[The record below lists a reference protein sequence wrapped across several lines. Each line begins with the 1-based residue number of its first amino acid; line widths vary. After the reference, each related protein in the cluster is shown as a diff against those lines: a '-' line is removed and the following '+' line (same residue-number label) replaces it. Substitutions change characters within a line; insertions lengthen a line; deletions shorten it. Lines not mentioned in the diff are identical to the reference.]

1 MSDVNRRYFLE
12 STPNPR
18 TRKLPLGRNLASEP
32 LEFASCPPGDA
43 FLEKLFMIEDVT
55 GIHIGLDFV
64 SVTLVDEDTWDNV
77 AEEVVSTIVEG
88 IDAFNPTP
96 YVSVGPTAAD
106 SEDDDVVKKIK
117 SILDTH
123 IRPAVANDGGDIAFR
138 SFVDGTLTLS
148 MRGACSGCPS
158 STATLKMG
166 IENLM
171 GYMVPEVREVVS
183 EF

>member
-1 MSDVNRRYFLE
+1 
-12 STPNPR
+12 
-18 TRKLPLGRNLASEP
+18 
-32 LEFASCPPGDA
+32 
-43 FLEKLFMIEDVT
+43 VT
-55 GIHIGLDFV
+55 
-64 SVTLVDEDTWDNV
+64 
-77 AEEVVSTIVEG
+77 TIVEG
-88 IDAFNPTP
+88 IGSFDPTP
-96 YVSVGPTAAD
+96 YQTGSLAAGGED
-106 SEDDDVVKKIK
+106 DDDVVKKIK

-171 GYMVPEVREVVS
+171 GYMVPEVKEVVS